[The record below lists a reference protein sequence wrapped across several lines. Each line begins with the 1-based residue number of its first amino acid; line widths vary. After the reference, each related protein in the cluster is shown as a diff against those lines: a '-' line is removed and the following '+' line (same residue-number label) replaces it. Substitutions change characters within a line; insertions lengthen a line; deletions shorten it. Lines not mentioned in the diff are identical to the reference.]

1 MSKMMMLGVAAMV
14 AAVGAPMVARA
25 DDTTRPMAVQA
36 DARMALG
43 REIAALLN
51 SEAITIAQTRRM
63 FDTTMPDLFGKDPN
77 LAMLEKQYPGI
88 IRHMVDSARPVILN
102 NVTTQLP
109 VLWDRLAPVYAG
121 ALTETEMRESLAFY
135 RSPTGVWLIDTM
147 ANNADFTQAMGRMM
161 QDPDGK
167 IEAADL
173 KAGAVDA
180 SMGALIQGMNAD
192 RMRAVMAFA
201 TTPAGLKMRS
211 IQPKLLAIST
221 DWANESDPDTD
232 ARVER
237 IVGDSLTQFIA
248 DHEAKN

>member
-1 MSKMMMLGVAAMV
+1 MNKTMMAGVAAMV
-14 AAVGAPMVARA
+14 AMGAPTVAWA
-25 DDTTRPMAVQA
+25 NDMAVSASVQA

-51 SEAITIAQTRRM
+51 SEAITVAQTRRM

-88 IRHMVDSARPVILN
+88 IRHMVDSARPVILD
-102 NVTTQLP
+102 NVTAQLP
-109 VLWDRLAPVYAG
+109 VLWDRLAPVYAE

-147 ANNADFTQAMGRMM
+147 ANNADFTKAMGRMM

-167 IEAADL
+167 LQAADL

-180 SMGALIQGMNAD
+180 SVGALVKGMNAD
-192 RMRAVMAFA
+192 RMGAVMAFV
-201 TTPAGLKMRS
+201 TTPAGRKMRS
-211 IQPKLLAIST
+211 IQPQLLEIIT

-232 ARVER
+232 ARVGK
-237 IVGDSLTQFIA
+237 IVGDSLTKFIA

>member
-1 MSKMMMLGVAAMV
+1 MNKMMMAGVAAMV
-14 AAVGAPMVARA
+14 AVGAPMTVSASDTAGLAVA
-25 DDTTRPMAVQA
+25 QA
-36 DARMALG
+36 DGRVALG

-51 SEAITIAQTRRM
+51 SEAITAAQTRRM
-63 FDTTMPDLFGKDPN
+63 VDTTMPDLFRKDPN
-77 LAMLEKQYPGI
+77 LGELEKKYPGI
-88 IRHMVDSARPVILN
+88 IRHMVDSVRPEILR
-102 NVTTQLP
+102 NVTNQLP
-109 VLWDRLAPVYAG
+109 DLWDRLAPVYAG

-167 IEAADL
+167 LEAADL

-211 IQPKLLAIST
+211 IQPKLLEIST

-232 ARVER
+232 ARVAT
-237 IVGDSLTQFIA
+237 IVGDSLTKFIA

>member
-1 MSKMMMLGVAAMV
+1 MNKTMMAGVAAMV
-14 AAVGAPMVARA
+14 AMGAPTVAWA
-25 DDTTRPMAVQA
+25 NDMAASASVQA
-36 DARMALG
+36 DARVALG

-51 SEAITIAQTRRM
+51 SEAITVAQTRRM

-88 IRHMVDSARPVILN
+88 IRHMVDSARPVILD
-102 NVTTQLP
+102 NVTAQLP
-109 VLWDRLAPVYAG
+109 VLWDRLAPVYAE

-147 ANNADFTQAMGRMM
+147 ANNADFTKAMGRMM

-167 IEAADL
+167 LQAVDL

-180 SMGALIQGMNAD
+180 SMGALVKGMNAD
-192 RMRAVMAFA
+192 RMGAVMAFV
-201 TTPAGLKMRS
+201 TTPAGRKMRS
-211 IQPKLLAIST
+211 IQPQLLEIST

-232 ARVER
+232 ARVGK
-237 IVGDSLTQFIA
+237 IVGDSLTKFIA